1 MNTYVIGIDPGATGA
16 AVLMASD
23 GRLIDTCKFGDST
36 PHDIRAALEAHMQF
50 GENVKA
56 YIENVHSFPKQGV
69 ASSFKFGRGFGLLE
83 GILIGLKIPYMFV
96 SPQKWQKAMGC
107 LSRGDKNITKAA
119 AQRRYPAEKIT
130 HATADA
136 ILIARYGVQVE
147 TSNDVQ

>member
-1 MNTYVIGIDPGATGA
+1 MSSHIIGIDPGANGA
-16 AVLMASD
+16 AVLMAPD

-36 PHDIRAALEAHMQF
+36 PHDIGIALEEYLQI

-56 YIENVHSFPKQGV
+56 YIENVHSMPKQGV
-69 ASSFKFGRGFGLLE
+69 ASSFKFGRGFGMLE

-96 SPQKWQKAMGC
+96 SPQKWQTEMGC
-107 LSRGDKNITKAA
+107 LSKGDKNITKAA

-136 ILIARYGVQVE
+136 ILIARYGVQAE
-147 TSNDVQ
+147 TAQ